1 MKIGSPGNQSRM
13 MTVRRGGCPVRKEI
27 VYDNVMVIW
36 ILGDS
41 RREEGKGIDHW
52 KDWEIGNQHPKQAMD
67 LYGERKFSGI
77 RSDV

>member
-27 VYDNVMVIW
+27 VYGNVMVIW

-41 RREEGKGIDHW
+41 RREEGKGLIIGRIG
-52 KDWEIGNQHPKQAMD
+52 KLEINTGTGCG
-67 LYGERKFSGI
+67 LGYGERKFSGI